1 MPPSAALAPMAEL
14 RLDRQ
19 FRLRAP
25 AKINLGLEIT
35 GKRPDGYHEIITILQ
50 AIDLCDEIELTP
62 AEHFNYQPDSRIPAS
77 DDLILRALD
86 LVRERFGLT
95 LRARL
100 RVVKRIPI
108 SAGLGGGSSDA
119 GTLLAAIGELAGIPQ
134 SDLLVAAAELGS
146 DVPFFVHG
154 GTALATGTGTD
165 LEPLPAPAVP
175 LMLVLVVPDVAISRK
190 TATLYSSLTAADFSD
205 GSTTRRIAGQLRQGD
220 PIDLGT
226 LRNAF
231 ARALDAYGP
240 IREAREALQR
250 AGAEIVLPCG
260 AGPSLIGIFSR
271 WELAAAALMDWPS
284 SRRFLPRLVAA
295 HR

>member
-35 GKRPDGYHEIITILQ
+35 GKRTDGYHEIITILQ

-119 GTLLAAIGELAGIPQ
+119 GTLLAVIGELAGIPQ

-165 LEPLPAPAVP
+165 LEPLPLPNAPFS
-175 LMLVLVVPDVAISRK
+175 LVLVVPDVQIPQK
-190 TATLYSSLTAADFSD
+190 TAALYASLSANDFSD
-205 GSTTRRIAGQLRQGD
+205 GASTRRLAEQIRRGD
-220 PIDLGT
+220 QVDNTL

-231 ARALDAYGP
+231 ARALYTYPA
-240 IREAREALQR
+240 IAAAREALLQ
-250 AGAEIVLPCG
+250 AGASAVLPSG
-260 AGPSLIGIFSR
+260 AGPSLIGIFPDKGSTD
-271 WELAAAALMDWPS
+271 AALTDWPS
-284 SRRFLPRLVAA
+284 DRRFLPRLVAA
-295 HR
+295 LR